1 MASHGPCEQWRS
13 VWKENLSVF
22 LMHRFTS
29 PGRPVAGV
37 VSGNFQG
44 EECGRAQRAGRA
56 LPARG
61 GLWLGI
67 HAGSCAEPKL
77 HVCTHTC
84 MCVLF
89 PMR

>member
-1 MASHGPCEQWRS
+1 MASHGPCEQWCS

-29 PGRPVAGV
+29 PGRLVAGV

-44 EECGRAQRAGRA
+44 EECGRA
-56 LPARG
+56 LPAWG

-77 HVCTHTC
+77 RVCTHTC